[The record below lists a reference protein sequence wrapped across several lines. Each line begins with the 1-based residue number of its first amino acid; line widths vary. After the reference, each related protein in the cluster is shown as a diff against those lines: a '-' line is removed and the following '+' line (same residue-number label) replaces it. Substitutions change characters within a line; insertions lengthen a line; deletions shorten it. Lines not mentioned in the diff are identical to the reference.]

1 MQATTEALISCSC
14 KVIRIFVTLATSRIA
29 GETDPQNLAKS
40 MTPPPLVDR
49 QEEETTQRDS
59 TLAHSPRG
67 NII

>member
-40 MTPPPLVDR
+40 MTPPLVGR
-49 QEEETTQRDS
+49 QEEETATRRDS